1 MAKNAS
7 PRLTQDTA
15 WQRLKREVVDQG
27 LCTRCGSCAGLC
39 QTGSIRFRD
48 PFGECLPEK
57 TKPCNCEACQT
68 TSWQACPG
76 KSVSFP
82 TIEKHLFGHVAR
94 NRFLGEVHQAL
105 VGYST
110 NPEIRSQSASGGLI
124 TATLLYLLKTRKIAV
139 AVVVGFNRRHPWQ
152 PQVQFAKTDQAIL
165 AAAQSKYALVPIN
178 AILKQ
183 VATFS
188 GKVAVVGLPDQIQ
201 SLRKLEAIN
210 HPAVRNIAYLLGSY
224 SGINLHFTAVKSFL
238 KNHGLTD
245 LSLVSSLQFRA
256 GTWPGN
262 MRIETKN
269 GQVFELPKFY
279 ANYLIPFYSVK
290 RDLLS
295 VDLSNELADISYGD
309 AWAPK
314 YEERHQ
320 GWSLVLTRTS
330 KGIQLVRE
338 MRQKGV
344 VKLHPIPVSQTLNM
358 HSHML
363 DFKKRGAFIR
373 ISRKP
378 ERQKP
383 DYGYYPTN
391 IPFKRQL
398 FEYVI
403 SGIFWFGHTSFARSL
418 IEHLP
423 LEASGKLFMQARLLW
438 KKLTYTTKR
447 KGLSELRFKVSNKS
461 PSMIEVT

>member
-1 MAKNAS
+1 MAKNS
-7 PRLTQDTA
+7 PSRLTQHTA
-15 WQRLKREVVDQG
+15 WQRLEKEVIDQG

-57 TKPCNCEACQT
+57 VKPCNCEACQT
-68 TSWQACPG
+68 ASWQACPG
-76 KSVSFP
+76 KTVPFP
-82 TIEKHLFGHVAR
+82 SLEKRLFGHVTR
-94 NRFLGEVHQAL
+94 NRFLGEVYEAL
-105 VGYST
+105 VGYSN

-124 TATLLYLLKTRKIAV
+124 TATLLHLLKTKKISAA
-139 AVVVGFNRRHPWQ
+139 AVVGYNHRHPWQ
-152 PQVQFAKTDQAIL
+152 PEVQLAKTPQTIM
-165 AAAQSKYALVPIN
+165 AAAQSKYALVPVN
-178 AILKQ
+178 SILKQ
-183 VATFS
+183 LTSFP

-201 SLRKLEAIN
+201 SLRKLELYG
-210 HPAVRNIAYLLGSY
+210 HPAVKNIAYLLGSY

-245 LSLVSSLQFRA
+245 LSQVTSLKFRA
-256 GTWPGN
+256 GAWPGN
-262 MRIETKN
+262 MRVETKD

-279 ANYLIPFYSVK
+279 ANYLIPFYAVQ

-320 GWSLVLTRTS
+320 GWSLVLTRTA
-330 KGIQLVRE
+330 KGIRLIEE

-344 VKLHPIPVSQTLNM
+344 VKLDPIPLSQAINM

-378 ERQKP
+378 SVQQP
-383 DYGYYPTN
+383 NYGYYPTN

-398 FEYVI
+398 FESII
-403 SGIFWFGHTSFARSL
+403 STLFWFGQTRLARFL
-418 IEHLP
+418 IEHIP
-423 LEASGKLFMQARLLW
+423 LTFSGTLFMQARLFW

-447 KGLSELRFKVSNKS
+447 KGLSELRFK
-461 PSMIEVT
+461 IT